1 MALIISTEKDDQMPE
16 LRIIRNYVDVEDSH
30 TLDSYLQRDGYKA
43 LGSALGMD
51 PEEIIDIIKKSGL
64 RGRGGAGF
72 PTGMKW
78 SFIPRDIDKPVYL
91 CCNADE
97 SEPGSFK
104 DREILEKDPHQMLE
118 GIAIACYAIDSHKSY
133 IYIRGEMPY
142 GAKIIQGAID
152 EAYEKGYL
160 GRNIFNSGFDLDITL
175 YRGAGAY
182 ICGEETGLLESIEG
196 KNGEPRPKP
205 PFPAQVGLFGCPTI
219 VNNVETLAFVPH
231 IINNGHEWFAS
242 IGTPKNTGTKLY
254 GLSGCI
260 KNPGL
265 YELPLGI
272 TIRDLIDNYGGGI
285 TNGNKVKAISP
296 GGSSSAMLTA
306 DDLDLPLDFDTMAK
320 AGSMLGTAGVTV
332 MDDTVCMVRVAHNL
346 AHFYRDESCGQC
358 VQCRDGTWWLEK
370 MLREIE
376 EGKGTLRDIDTILDA
391 CFQMR
396 GTTICALADGCAMPV
411 DSIVRKF
418 RDEFEEHI
426 RLGKCPFENPHMG
439 EWN

>member
-1 MALIISTEKDDQMPE
+1 MPE
-16 LRIIRNYVDVEDSH
+16 LRIIRNFVDRDNSE
-30 TLDSYLQRDGYKA
+30 TIGSYISSGGYKA
-43 LGSALGMD
+43 LGKSLKMEPG
-51 PEEIIDIIKKSGL
+51 EIVEIIKKSGL

-78 SFIPRDIDKPVYL
+78 SFVPRETKKPVYL

-104 DREILEKDPHQMLE
+104 DREILERDPHQMLE
-118 GIAIACYAIDSHKSY
+118 GILIGCYAISSKKAF

-142 GAKIIQGAID
+142 GAKVIQDAIN
-152 EAYEKGYL
+152 EAYQKGYL
-160 GRNIFNSGFDLDITL
+160 GRNILNSGFDCDIVL
-175 YRGAGAY
+175 VRGAGAY
-182 ICGEETGLLESIEG
+182 ICGEETGMLESIEG

-219 VNNVETLAFVPH
+219 VNNVETLAAVPH
-231 IINNGHEWFAS
+231 IINNGHEWFSA
-242 IGTPKNTGTKLY
+242 IGTPKNSGTKIY
-254 GLSGCI
+254 GLSGCV
-260 KNPGL
+260 NSPGL

-272 TIRDLIDNYGGGI
+272 PLRELMEEYGKGI
-285 TNGNKVKAISP
+285 PNGRKPKAFSP
-296 GGSSSAMLTA
+296 GGSSSAVLSVDEM
-306 DDLDLPLDFDTMAK
+306 DMPMDFDSLAK

-332 MDDTVCMVRVAHNL
+332 IDDSVCMVRVAHNL

-358 VQCRDGTWWLEK
+358 VQCREGTWWLEK
-370 MLREIE
+370 MLRKIE
-376 EGKGTLRDIDTILDA
+376 NGNGSMEYLDTILDA
-391 CFQMR
+391 CSQMR

-426 RLGKCPFENPHMG
+426 KRGKCPFENPHMG
-439 EWN
+439 NWNG

>member
-1 MALIISTEKDDQMPE
+1 MPE
-16 LRIIRNYVDVEDSH
+16 VRIIRNYVGVENSH
-30 TLDSYLQRDGYKA
+30 TLDSYLKRGGYEA
-43 LGSALGMD
+43 LKKSFQSEPD
-51 PEEIIDIIKKSGL
+51 DITEIVKKSGL

-78 SFIPRDIDKPVYL
+78 SFIPKDTDKPVYL

-118 GIAIACYAIDSHKSY
+118 GIAIACYAIGSHKSY

-152 EAYEKGYL
+152 EAYDKGYL
-160 GRNIFNSGFDLDITL
+160 GKNIFNSGFDLDISL

-231 IINNGHEWFAS
+231 IINRGPDWFTA
-242 IGTPKNTGTKLY
+242 IGTPKNTGTKIY

-260 KNPGL
+260 NKPGL

-272 TIRDLIDNYGGGI
+272 TIRELIEEYGGGI
-285 TNGNKVKAISP
+285 VNGNKVKAISP
-296 GGSSSAMLTA
+296 GGSSSALLTA
-306 DDLDLPLDFDTMAK
+306 DDLDMPLDFDTMAK

-332 MDDTVCMVRVAHNL
+332 MDETVCMVRVAQNL

-358 VQCRDGTWWLEK
+358 VQCREGTWWLEK
-370 MLREIE
+370 ILRGIE
-376 EGKGTLRDIDTILDA
+376 EGRGTMEQIDILLDA
-391 CFQMR
+391 CSQMR

-418 RDEFEEHI
+418 RSEFEEHV
-426 RLGKCPFENPHMG
+426 RLGKCPFENPYMG
-439 EWN
+439 DWN

>member
-1 MALIISTEKDDQMPE
+1 MPE
-16 LRIIRNYVDVEDSH
+16 VRIIRNYIGFENSH
-30 TLDSYLQRDGYKA
+30 TLDSYIERGGYEA
-43 LGSALGMD
+43 LKKSLTAT
-51 PEEIIDIIKKSGL
+51 PEEITETVKKSGL

-78 SFIPRDIDKPVYL
+78 SFIPKDVDKPVYL

-118 GIAIACYAIDSHKSY
+118 GIAIACYAINSHKSY

-160 GRNIFNSGFDLDITL
+160 GKNIFNSGFDLDISL

-231 IINNGHEWFAS
+231 IINKGPGWFAA
-242 IGTPKNTGTKLY
+242 IGTPKNTGTKIY

-260 KNPGL
+260 NKPGL

-272 TIRDLIDNYGGGI
+272 TIRELIDEFGGGI
-285 TNGNKVKAISP
+285 VNGNKIKAISP
-296 GGSSSAMLTA
+296 GGSSSALLTV
-306 DDLDLPLDFDTMAK
+306 DDLDLSLDFDTMAK

-332 MDDTVCMVRVAHNL
+332 MDETVCMVRVAQNL

-358 VQCRDGTWWLEK
+358 VQCREGTWWLEK
-370 MLREIE
+370 ILRGIE
-376 EGKGTLRDIDTILDA
+376 EGRGTMEQIDTLLDA
-391 CFQMR
+391 CKQMR

-418 RDEFEEHI
+418 RSEFEEHI
-426 RLGKCPFENPHMG
+426 RLGKCPNENPCMG
-439 EWN
+439 DWI

>member
-1 MALIISTEKDDQMPE
+1 MPE
-16 LRIIRNYVDVEDSH
+16 VRIIRNYIGFENSH
-30 TLDSYLQRDGYKA
+30 TLDSYIERGGYEA
-43 LGSALGMD
+43 LKKSLATT
-51 PEEIIDIIKKSGL
+51 PEEITELVKKSGL

-78 SFIPRDIDKPVYL
+78 SFIPKDVDKPVYL

-118 GIAIACYAIDSHKSY
+118 GIAIACYAINSHKSY

-160 GRNIFNSGFDLDITL
+160 GKNIFNSGFDLDISL

-231 IINNGHEWFAS
+231 IINKGPGWFAA
-242 IGTPKNTGTKLY
+242 IGTPKNTGTKIY

-260 KNPGL
+260 NKPGL

-272 TIRDLIDNYGGGI
+272 TIRELIDEYGGGI
-285 TNGNKVKAISP
+285 VNGNKIKAISP
-296 GGSSSAMLTA
+296 GGSSSALLTV
-306 DDLDLPLDFDTMAK
+306 DDLDLSLDFDTMAK

-332 MDDTVCMVRVAHNL
+332 MDETVCMVRVAQNL

-358 VQCRDGTWWLEK
+358 VQCREGTWWLEK
-370 MLREIE
+370 ILRGIE
-376 EGKGTLRDIDTILDA
+376 EGRGTMEQIDTLLDA
-391 CFQMR
+391 CKQMR

-418 RDEFEEHI
+418 RSEFEEHI
-426 RLGKCPFENPHMG
+426 RLGKCPNENPCMG
-439 EWN
+439 DWN

>member
-1 MALIISTEKDDQMPE
+1 MPE
-16 LRIIRNYVDVEDSH
+16 LRIIRNYVDRENSE
-30 TLDSYLQRDGYKA
+30 TIDSYISSGGYDA
-43 LGSALGMD
+43 LSKVLKMD
-51 PEEIIDIIKKSGL
+51 PDELIDIVKKSGL

-78 SFIPRDIDKPVYL
+78 SFVPRETKKPVYL

-104 DREILEKDPHQMLE
+104 DREILEKDPHQMIE
-118 GIAIACYAIDSHKSY
+118 GIIIACYAISSHKAY

-142 GAKIIQGAID
+142 GAKVIQNALE

-160 GRNIFNSGFDLDITL
+160 GRNILNSGFDCDVVL

-219 VNNVETLAFVPH
+219 VNNVETLAAVPH
-231 IINNGHEWFAS
+231 IINRGYEWFSS
-242 IGTPKNTGTKLY
+242 IGTPKNAGTKIY

-260 KNPGL
+260 NRPGL

-272 TIRDLIDNYGGGI
+272 SLRQLINEYGEGILGGR
-285 TNGNKVKAISP
+285 NPKAFSP
-296 GGSSSAMLTA
+296 GGSSSAFLSVDEM
-306 DDLDLPLDFDTMAK
+306 DMPMDFDSLAK

-332 MDDTVCMVRVAHNL
+332 IDESVCMVKVAQNL

-358 VQCRDGTWWLEK
+358 VQCREGTWWLEK
-370 MLREIE
+370 MLRKIE
-376 EGKGTLRDIDTILDA
+376 EGKGSYEYIDIMLDA
-391 CFQMR
+391 CSQMR

-411 DSIVRKF
+411 DSIIRKF
-418 RDEFEEHI
+418 RHEFEEHI
-426 RLGKCPFENPHMG
+426 KLGGCPYKTEYMG
-439 EWN
+439 KWV

>member
-1 MALIISTEKDDQMPE
+1 MPE
-16 LRIIRNYVDVEDSH
+16 VRIIRNYIGFENSH
-30 TLDSYLQRDGYKA
+30 TLDSYLQRGGYEA
-43 LGSALGMD
+43 LKKSLAAT
-51 PEEIIDIIKKSGL
+51 PEEITELVKKSGL

-78 SFIPRDIDKPVYL
+78 SFIPKDVDKPVYL

-118 GIAIACYAIDSHKSY
+118 GIAIACYAINSHKSY

-160 GRNIFNSGFDLDITL
+160 GKNIFNSGFDLDISL

-182 ICGEETGLLESIEG
+182 ICGEETGMLESIEG

-231 IINNGHEWFAS
+231 IINKGPGWFAA
-242 IGTPKNTGTKLY
+242 IGTPKNTGTKIY

-260 KNPGL
+260 NKPGL

-272 TIRDLIDNYGGGI
+272 TIRELIDEYGGGI
-285 TNGNKVKAISP
+285 VNGNKIKAISP
-296 GGSSSAMLTA
+296 GGSSSALLTV
-306 DDLDLPLDFDTMAK
+306 DDLDLSLDFDTMAK

-332 MDDTVCMVRVAHNL
+332 MDETVCMVRVAQNL

-358 VQCRDGTWWLEK
+358 VQCREGTWWLEK
-370 MLREIE
+370 ILRGIE
-376 EGKGTLRDIDTILDA
+376 EGRGTMEQIDTLLDA
-391 CFQMR
+391 CKQMR

-418 RDEFEEHI
+418 RSEFEEHI
-426 RLGKCPFENPHMG
+426 RLGKCPNENPCMG
-439 EWN
+439 DWN